1 MGYLFDPDRLH
12 AIARK
17 AVGLS
22 HADMVHTVCDELS
35 RAYPGHISSAEGWIF
50 SVVAGATGVMKIL
63 HDSLSEYVLIFGTP
77 VGTEGFSGRYRM
89 DIYDFQ
95 LAGEMWTYTEDRVG
109 ERQVTR
115 AGDKAVL
122 RRSQVKSFRIVEDGW
137 MLEYGRGLV
146 PLALPLAL
154 GDAVF
159 SCMDGTTI
167 ARTLWV
173 YGKLAVRELLKGKI

>member
-1 MGYLFDPDRLH
+1 MGYLFDPERLH

-22 HADMVHTVCDELS
+22 HADMVQTVCDELS
-35 RAYPGHISSAEGWIF
+35 RAYPGHISSTEGWIF
-50 SVVAGATGVMKIL
+50 SVVAGSTGVMKIL
-63 HDSLSEYVLIFGTP
+63 HASLSEYVLIFGTP

-115 AGDKAVL
+115 PGECAVL
-122 RRSQVKSFRIVEDGW
+122 ARGRVKAFRIVEDGW

-146 PLALPLAL
+146 PLALPIAL

-167 ARTLWV
+167 VRTVWTYARMT
-173 YGKLAVRELLKGKI
+173 VRELLMGKV